1 MQLQRLR
8 VSERLFAVKE
18 SVSDEFRKALSVR
31 ANMREPG
38 ERGEAG
44 TFIGDAIRGSS
55 SKLR

>member
-44 TFIGDAIRGSS
+44 TLIGEAIRGSS